1 MTAQISVISG
11 GQSADIWS
19 PQIIAIIQFYLIM
32 STFNFNSSVLNLFWM
47 INKLRDHSAVWNII
61 LQVFD
66 QLINVVLKNFVI
78 QYSK

>member
-1 MTAQISVISG
+1 
-11 GQSADIWS
+11 
-19 PQIIAIIQFYLIM
+19 M